1 MKKLFLVL
9 TALVMSLTVFADVKP
24 QRVVVLGDDPMMA
37 SDEASGAVGYATALQ
52 GLFDD
57 QVTVDV
63 HVSPTLLPDD
73 PAALL
78 EPVQKGDII
87 MLCKLP
93 LATATEQGDERV
105 QSDVYAE
112 QLEAIQKAAQKRGAK
127 VIWLTQACP
136 RYFTYDSVQVHR
148 QGVFPE
154 TIRRMCKRDL
164 LPIVDVE
171 QIVFDRLSKQGLHSS
186 AALFLPMEP
195 AIPAAAEKASREGLL
210 LNEQGA
216 REVAE
221 LIGEAI
227 RADKKNPLQKRLR

>member
-1 MKKLFLVL
+1 
-9 TALVMSLTVFADVKP
+9 
-24 QRVVVLGDDPMMA
+24 
-37 SDEASGAVGYATALQ
+37 
-52 GLFDD
+52 
-57 QVTVDV
+57 
-63 HVSPTLLPDD
+63 
-73 PAALL
+73 
-78 EPVQKGDII
+78 

-105 QSDVYAE
+105 QSDIYAE

-164 LPIVDVE
+164 LPIIDVE
-171 QIVFDRLSKQGLHSS
+171 QIVFDWLSKQGLHSS
-186 AALFLPMEP
+186 AASFLPMEP